1 MADLSPQLKQAMP
14 VLVARGEGVYLFD
27 EESAC
32 CSPAARSAMSSG
44 MIPALVVSGEQVDQ
58 AVEIWTKTVS
68 AAEGG
73 G

>member
-1 MADLSPQLKQAMP
+1 MAELSRQLKQAMP
-14 VLVARGEGVYLFD
+14 ILVDRGEGVYPFD

-32 CSPAARSAMSSG
+32 CSPAARSATSSG

-68 AAEGG
+68 AEGG